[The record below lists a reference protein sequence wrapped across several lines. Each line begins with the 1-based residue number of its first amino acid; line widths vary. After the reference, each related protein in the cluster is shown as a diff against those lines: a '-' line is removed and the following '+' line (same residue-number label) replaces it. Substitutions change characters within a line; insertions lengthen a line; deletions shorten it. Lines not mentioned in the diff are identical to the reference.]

1 MIFTRTYDDSLSLI
15 CETLRTYILVM
26 PRPENASFRKILS
39 IFQVHHKS
47 L

>member
-26 PRPENASFRKILS
+26 PRPENASFRKNPEHIS
-39 IFQVHHKS
+39 GAS
-47 L
+47 